1 MQPCFSISLWICLL
15 LSLPWTS
22 RLPESRVG
30 VCLLV
35 TPGSVPGSGLGAD
48 LRAQPFLPASELP
61 RDLSLP
67 TMTFPSR
74 RPLARGGAGSWVS
87 GSGSQ
92 GRAMGGA
99 GLTLGGD
106 R

>member
-1 MQPCFSISLWICLL
+1 MQPCFSISLWICPL
-15 LSLPWTS
+15 LSLPWMS
-22 RLPESRVG
+22 RLPEGRVG

-35 TPGSVPGSGLGAD
+35 TLGSVPGSGLGAD

-61 RDLSLP
+61 RDLPLS
-67 TMTFPSR
+67 TMMFPSR
-74 RPLARGGAGSWVS
+74 RPLACEGAGSWVS

-92 GRAMGGA
+92 GRARRGA

-106 R
+106 L